1 MTLVQSYQP
10 PMPPMGDF
18 MPQDDTAK
26 QHGRYLEERR
36 LDLGVRWS
44 EVARDMERL
53 HGVSVSAD
61 YLSKIKRGAAPLAK
75 MSVDAREALRQVLR
89 IPTEEWANTTGLYT
103 PAAAGTPP
111 PRRLTD
117 AERRGWVLPED
128 DDEPEIPET
137 LLIAAQKYGHG
148 DNAPFAE
155 RRWLRELSELDFRE
169 EPETPEDWLA
179 IYSRLSKLID
189 PKDN

>member
-1 MTLVQSYQP
+1 MP
-10 PMPPMGDF
+10 PMPLNKHDAGRLL
-18 MPQDDTAK
+18 K
-26 QHGRYLEERR
+26 QRREERG
-36 LDLGVRWS
+36 LTQEQVVENTTVPNAG
-44 EVARDMERL
+44 
-53 HGVSVSAD
+53 
-61 YLSKIKRGAAPLAK
+61 YLSNIESGNINPARTKHFPSLAVFL
-75 MSVDAREALRQVLR
+75 SLSEEDIRSINPSAVFEA
-89 IPTEEWANTTGLYT
+89 
-103 PAAAGTPP
+103 PP